1 MAQLKE
7 RPVYLDLRRIRQPV
21 TAIVSIVH
29 RITGVLLALAT
40 PVLIYL
46 LASSVA
52 SPEGFRR
59 TLALFETGIV
69 KSILL
74 ILIWLIAFHLLAG
87 IRYLLI
93 DIDVGVELRP
103 ARRGAW
109 VVHGLSVL
117 IVLIALGVML

>member
-1 MAQLKE
+1 
-7 RPVYLDLRRIRQPV
+7 
-21 TAIVSIVH
+21 
-29 RITGVLLALAT
+29 
-40 PVLIYL
+40 
-46 LASSVA
+46 
-52 SPEGFRR
+52 
-59 TLALFETGIV
+59 
-69 KSILL
+69 LL